1 MINMQVRPQ
10 QQQQAGMTPLLGR
23 EKTSGA
29 EQSNSISPTK
39 KSRESDTRSDIE
51 NTEAKVVVEQSNEEA
66 KENKTSRSQK
76 LKQTARARTQAK
88 MTKMLMTSKRNL
100 NRIDTFY
107 YEKPKA
113 KKNLNSEGQFN
124 SEDEA
129 NEGSF
134 IEASQDSRKE
144 AARTP
149 LVFKKRSRRD
159 KTYFLANTVQIQC
172 DMDDTNS
179 ESEPGETE
187 TETEEEE
194 YYEIPP
200 KSPSVISEEEPKPK
214 RDPNVIH
221 LTENDAIIKIIF
233 QKRDSSRKSKQITLF
248 EKQRLLLKSLYDIR
262 RSRINNCNV
271 SHLYFGTI

>member
-10 QQQQAGMTPLLGR
+10 QQAGMTPLLSR
-23 EKTSGA
+23 EKTSGT
-29 EQSNSISPTK
+29 EQSNSKTPTK
-39 KSRESDTRSDIE
+39 KSRESDTRTEIE
-51 NTEAKVVVEQSNEEA
+51 NTNETKVVVEQNNEEA
-66 KENKTSRSQK
+66 KENKTSRSQKK

-88 MTKMLMTSKRNL
+88 MTKMLMTSNRNL

-113 KKNLNSEGQFN
+113 RKHLESEGQLN

-129 NEGSF
+129 NEDSF
-134 IEASQDSRKE
+134 IKASRDSRKE
-144 AARTP
+144 AANTP
-149 LVFKKRSRRD
+149 LIFKKRSRRD

-262 RSRINNCNV
+262 RSRINNGNV
-271 SHLYFGTI
+271 RHFS